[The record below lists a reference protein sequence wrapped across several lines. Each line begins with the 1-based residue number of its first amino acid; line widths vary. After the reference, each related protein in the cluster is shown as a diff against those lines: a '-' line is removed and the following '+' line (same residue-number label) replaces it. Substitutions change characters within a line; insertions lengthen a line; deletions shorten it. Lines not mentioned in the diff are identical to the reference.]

1 MRSIILMLTLIILG
15 QAAYCQYT
23 YTIKAD
29 SVKITNCDSAELILE
44 NHTQGVKGFLYN
56 KGNGRTEFRNGS
68 VKLTDSTYLIGG
80 DTLKIPLGFGSA
92 DNGLSVV
99 DGVVQLGN
107 DPVGAPGGA
116 ATLHGYTEIDL
127 NSNRLDFADYSNP
140 IAPSDVGMFRNYLFI
155 AAPGGSVDDGTEATL
170 EFEDDVA
177 FTICDMMY
185 GNNVL
190 DLNAINQGSA
200 LHANW
205 DFENNTAAISDSD
218 YVSVNDFF
226 HISNHLTG
234 ADNKTTMELES
245 RWNTSGAPTAFK
257 ITIEDEGSDATSLL
271 MDLNVNGSSKLSLS
285 KSGNLI
291 TAGAIKTADPSSG
304 AGVWDLGKIHSSSI
318 TADLTKYVEVKI
330 DGVVYKLVTAN

>member
-1 MRSIILMLTLIILG
+1 MRCIILMLTLIILG

-56 KGNGRTEFRNGS
+56 KGNGRTEFRHGATQLS
-68 VKLTDSTYLIGG
+68 DSTYLIGG
-80 DTLKIPLGFGSA
+80 DTLKIPIGFGSA

-99 DGVVQLGN
+99 GGVVQLGN
-107 DPVGAPGGA
+107 DPIGAPGGA
-116 ATLHGYTEIDL
+116 ATLHGYSEIDL
-127 NSNRLDFADYSNP
+127 NSNRLDFADYSDPTN
-140 IAPSDVGMFRNYLFI
+140 ATDVGMYRNFLFI
-155 AAPGGSVDDGTEATL
+155 AGPGGSVYDGNSATL
-170 EFEDDVA
+170 EFEDDKV
-177 FTICDMMY
+177 FTLCDMMY
-185 GNNVL
+185 ANNVL
-190 DLNAINQGSA
+190 DLNAVNQGSL

-205 DFENNTAAISDSD
+205 DFENNTASISDAD
-218 YVSVNDFF
+218 YASVNDFF
-226 HISNHLTG
+226 HISNHLAG
-234 ADNKTTMELES
+234 ADDKTTMELES
-245 RWNTSGAPTAFK
+245 DWNTSGTPTAFK
-257 ITIEDEGSDATSLL
+257 ITIEDEGSDAASLL
-271 MDLNVNGSSKLSLS
+271 MDLKVNGSSQLTLS

-291 TAGAIKTADPSSG
+291 TAGALKTADPGSG